1 MEIGWRP
8 GFMLLHLNLLSIFD
22 SLRNDQSA
30 LRHYKKKLHEYQEHE
45 AEVLIDI
52 GVIYL
57 DRGEIERAVKNFEE
71 ALETYRKL
79 KFPEGVAYTSELLG
93 DSLMALR
100 EFDNAMEH
108 YSEALSI
115 YSDLNPPLAE
125 ELREKIYEAGKIRET
140 LVPQDPPEPESV
152 EETSENHGLDS
163 ETLALFRF
171 SDRLLEFIEGFE
183 DYAVCWENRDIEAL
197 EESLKSATVIRDRP
211 TEGLINL
218 LIGRYHLEEG
228 EIYDAL
234 KFIKRATRIFRDA
247 GDSRGAA
254 VALVMM
260 GVILFI
266 MDERENLYT
275 VFKEALEI
283 FRALEMGEAE
293 SVTMKIINTLSRM

>member
-1 MEIGWRP
+1 MM
-8 GFMLLHLNLLSIFD
+8 FYLNLLSIFE
-22 SLRNDQSA
+22 SLRDDRSA

-57 DRGEIERAVKNFEE
+57 DRGELERAVRNFEE

-79 KFPEGVAYTSELLG
+79 KFPEGVAYASELLG

-100 EFDNAMEH
+100 EFDRAMEH

-125 ELREKIYEAGKIRET
+125 ELREKIYEAGKIREALT
-140 LVPQDPPEPESV
+140 TQEPPEEESC
-152 EETSENHGLDS
+152 EEPSENPGLGS
-163 ETLALFRF
+163 ETVAVFRF
-171 SDRLLEFIEGFE
+171 SDRLVELLEGFE
-183 DYAVCWENRDIEAL
+183 DYAVCWENRDIEVL
-197 EESLKSATVIRDRP
+197 EDNLESAGVIRDRP
-211 TEGLINL
+211 TEGLLNI

-228 EIYDAL
+228 EIYEAL

-254 VALVMM
+254 VSLVIM

-266 MDERENLYT
+266 MDERENLYK

-283 FRALEMGEAE
+283 FRSLEMGEAE
-293 SVTMKIINTLSRM
+293 SVTMKIINTLSKM

>member
-1 MEIGWRP
+1 M
-8 GFMLLHLNLLSIFD
+8 
-22 SLRNDQSA
+22 RNDRSA

-57 DRGEIERAVKNFEE
+57 DRGELERAVRNFEE

-79 KFPEGVAYTSELLG
+79 KFPEGVAYASELLG

-100 EFDNAMEH
+100 EFDRAMEH

-125 ELREKIYEAGKIRET
+125 ELREKIYEAGKIREALT
-140 LVPQDPPEPESV
+140 SREPPEEESC
-152 EETSENHGLDS
+152 EEPSESPGLGS
-163 ETLALFRF
+163 ETMAVFRF
-171 SDRLLEFIEGFE
+171 SDRLVELLEGFE
-183 DYAVCWENRDIEAL
+183 DYAVWWENRDIEVL
-197 EESLKSATVIRDRP
+197 EDNLESARVIRDRP
-211 TEGLINL
+211 TEGLLNL

-228 EIYDAL
+228 EIYEAL

-254 VALVMM
+254 VSLVIM

-283 FRALEMGEAE
+283 FRSLEMGEAE
-293 SVTMKIINTLSRM
+293 SVTMKIINTLSKM

>member
-1 MEIGWRP
+1 M
-8 GFMLLHLNLLSIFD
+8 FYLNLLSIFE
-22 SLRNDQSA
+22 SLRDDRSA

-57 DRGEIERAVKNFEE
+57 DRGELERAVRNFEE

-79 KFPEGVAYTSELLG
+79 KFPEGVAYASELLG

-100 EFDNAMEH
+100 EFDRAMEH

-125 ELREKIYEAGKIRET
+125 ELREKIYEAGKIREALT
-140 LVPQDPPEPESV
+140 TQEPPEEESC
-152 EETSENHGLDS
+152 EEPSENPGLGS
-163 ETLALFRF
+163 ETVAVFRF
-171 SDRLLEFIEGFE
+171 SDRLVELLEGFE
-183 DYAVCWENRDIEAL
+183 DYAVCWENRDIEVL
-197 EESLKSATVIRDRP
+197 EDNLESAGVIRDRQ
-211 TEGLINL
+211 TEGLLNI

-228 EIYDAL
+228 EIYEAL

-254 VALVMM
+254 VSLVIM

-266 MDERENLYT
+266 MDERENLYK

-283 FRALEMGEAE
+283 FRSLEMGEAE
-293 SVTMKIINTLSRM
+293 SVTMKIINTLSKM

>member
-1 MEIGWRP
+1 MM
-8 GFMLLHLNLLSIFD
+8 FHLNLLSIFE
-22 SLRNDQSA
+22 SLRDDRSA

-57 DRGEIERAVKNFEE
+57 DRGELERAVRNFDE

-79 KFPEGVAYTSELLG
+79 KFPEGVAYASELLG

-100 EFDNAMEH
+100 EFDRAMEH

-125 ELREKIYEAGKIRET
+125 ELREKIYEAGKIREALT
-140 LVPQDPPEPESV
+140 SREPPEEESC
-152 EETSENHGLDS
+152 EEPSESHGLGS
-163 ETLALFRF
+163 ETVAVFRF
-171 SDRLLEFIEGFE
+171 SDRLVELLEGFE
-183 DYAVCWENRDIEAL
+183 DYAVCWENRDIEVL
-197 EESLKSATVIRDRP
+197 EDNLESARVIRDRP
-211 TEGLINL
+211 TEGLLNL

-228 EIYDAL
+228 EIYEAL

-254 VALVMM
+254 VSLVIM

-283 FRALEMGEAE
+283 FRSLEMGEAE
-293 SVTMKIINTLSRM
+293 SVTMKIINTLSKM

>member
-1 MEIGWRP
+1 MM
-8 GFMLLHLNLLSIFD
+8 FYLNLLSIFE
-22 SLRNDQSA
+22 SLRDDRSA

-57 DRGEIERAVKNFEE
+57 DRGELERAVRNFEE

-79 KFPEGVAYTSELLG
+79 KFPEGVAYASELLG

-100 EFDNAMEH
+100 EFDRAMEH

-125 ELREKIYEAGKIRET
+125 ELREKIYEAGKIREALT
-140 LVPQDPPEPESV
+140 TQEPPEEESC
-152 EETSENHGLDS
+152 EEPSENPGLGS
-163 ETLALFRF
+163 ETVAVFRF
-171 SDRLLEFIEGFE
+171 SDRLVELLEGFE
-183 DYAVCWENRDIEAL
+183 DYAVCWENRDIEVL
-197 EESLKSATVIRDRP
+197 EDNLESARVIRDRP
-211 TEGLINL
+211 TEGLLNL

-228 EIYDAL
+228 EIYEAL

-254 VALVMM
+254 VSLVIM

-283 FRALEMGEAE
+283 FRSLEMGEAE
-293 SVTMKIINTLSRM
+293 SVTMKIINTLSKM

>member
-1 MEIGWRP
+1 M
-8 GFMLLHLNLLSIFD
+8 FYLNLLSIFE
-22 SLRNDQSA
+22 SLRDDRSA

-57 DRGEIERAVKNFEE
+57 DRGELERAVRNFEE

-79 KFPEGVAYTSELLG
+79 KFPEGVAYASELLG

-100 EFDNAMEH
+100 EFDRAMEH

-125 ELREKIYEAGKIRET
+125 ELREKIYEAGKIREALT
-140 LVPQDPPEPESV
+140 TQEPPEEESC
-152 EETSENHGLDS
+152 EEPSESPGLGS
-163 ETLALFRF
+163 ETVAVFRF
-171 SDRLLEFIEGFE
+171 SDRLVELLEGFE
-183 DYAVCWENRDIEAL
+183 DYAVCWENRDIEVL
-197 EESLKSATVIRDRP
+197 EDNLESAGVIRDRQ
-211 TEGLINL
+211 TEGLLNI

-228 EIYDAL
+228 EIYEAL

-254 VALVMM
+254 VSLVIM

-266 MDERENLYT
+266 MDERENLYK

-283 FRALEMGEAE
+283 FRSLEMGEAE
-293 SVTMKIINTLSRM
+293 SVTMKIINTLSKM

>member
-1 MEIGWRP
+1 MM
-8 GFMLLHLNLLSIFD
+8 FHLNLLSIFE
-22 SLRNDQSA
+22 SLRDDRSA

-57 DRGEIERAVKNFEE
+57 DRGELERAVRNFEE

-79 KFPEGVAYTSELLG
+79 KFPEGVAYASELLG

-100 EFDNAMEH
+100 EFDRAMEH

-125 ELREKIYEAGKIRET
+125 ELREKIYEAGKIREALT
-140 LVPQDPPEPESV
+140 TREPPEEESC
-152 EETSENHGLDS
+152 EEPSENPGLGS
-163 ETLALFRF
+163 ETVAVFRF
-171 SDRLLEFIEGFE
+171 SDRLVELLEGFE
-183 DYAVCWENRDIEAL
+183 DYAVCWENRDIEVL
-197 EESLKSATVIRDRP
+197 EDNLESAGVIRDRQ
-211 TEGLINL
+211 TEGLLNI

-228 EIYDAL
+228 EIYEAL

-254 VALVMM
+254 VSLVIM

-266 MDERENLYT
+266 MDERENLYK

-283 FRALEMGEAE
+283 FRSLEMGEAE
-293 SVTMKIINTLSRM
+293 SVTMKIINTLSKM

>member
-1 MEIGWRP
+1 M
-8 GFMLLHLNLLSIFD
+8 FHLNLLSIFD
-22 SLRNDQSA
+22 SLRNDRSA

-57 DRGEIERAVKNFEE
+57 DRGELERAVRNFEE

-79 KFPEGVAYTSELLG
+79 KFPEGVAYASELLG

-100 EFDNAMEH
+100 EFDRAMEH

-125 ELREKIYEAGKIRET
+125 ELREKIYEAGKIREALT
-140 LVPQDPPEPESV
+140 TREPPEEESC
-152 EETSENHGLDS
+152 EEPSENPGLGS
-163 ETLALFRF
+163 ETVAVFRF
-171 SDRLLEFIEGFE
+171 SDRLVELLEGFE
-183 DYAVCWENRDIEAL
+183 DYAVCWENRDIEVL
-197 EESLKSATVIRDRP
+197 EDNLESAGVIRDRQ
-211 TEGLINL
+211 TEGLLNI

-228 EIYDAL
+228 EIYEAL

-254 VALVMM
+254 VSLVIM

-266 MDERENLYT
+266 MDERENLYK

-283 FRALEMGEAE
+283 FRSLEMGEAE
-293 SVTMKIINTLSRM
+293 SVTMKIINTLSKM

>member
-1 MEIGWRP
+1 MM
-8 GFMLLHLNLLSIFD
+8 FYLNLLSIFD
-22 SLRNDQSA
+22 SLRNDRSA

-57 DRGEIERAVKNFEE
+57 DRGELERAVRNFEE

-79 KFPEGVAYTSELLG
+79 KFPEGVAYASELLG

-100 EFDNAMEH
+100 EFDRAMEH

-125 ELREKIYEAGKIRET
+125 ELREKIYEAGKIREALT
-140 LVPQDPPEPESV
+140 TREPPEEESC
-152 EETSENHGLDS
+152 EEPSENPGLGS
-163 ETLALFRF
+163 ETMAVFRF
-171 SDRLLEFIEGFE
+171 SDRLVELLEGFE
-183 DYAVCWENRDIEAL
+183 DYAVWWENRDIEVL
-197 EESLKSATVIRDRP
+197 EDNLESARVIRDRP
-211 TEGLINL
+211 TEGLLNL

-228 EIYDAL
+228 EIYEAL

-254 VALVMM
+254 VSLVIM

-283 FRALEMGEAE
+283 FRSLEMGEAE
-293 SVTMKIINTLSRM
+293 SVTMKIINTLSKM

>member
-1 MEIGWRP
+1 MM
-8 GFMLLHLNLLSIFD
+8 FHLNLLSIFD
-22 SLRNDQSA
+22 SLRDDRSA

-57 DRGEIERAVKNFEE
+57 DRGELERAVRNFEE

-79 KFPEGVAYTSELLG
+79 KFPEGIAYASELLG
-93 DSLMALR
+93 DSLMVLR
-100 EFDNAMEH
+100 EFDRAMEH
-108 YSEALSI
+108 YSEALSV

-125 ELREKIYEAGKIRET
+125 ELREKIYEAGKIREALT
-140 LVPQDPPEPESV
+140 TQEPPEAESC
-152 EETSENHGLDS
+152 EEPSGNPGVDS
-163 ETLALFRF
+163 ETVTIFRF
-171 SDRLLEFIEGFE
+171 SDRLVELLEGFE
-183 DYAVCWENRDIEAL
+183 DYAVCWENRDIGAL
-197 EESLKSATVIRDRP
+197 EDNLESARVIRDRP
-211 TEGLINL
+211 TEGLLNL

-228 EIYDAL
+228 EIYEAL

-254 VALVMM
+254 VSLVIM

-283 FRALEMGEAE
+283 FRSLEMREAE
-293 SVTMKIINTLSRM
+293 SVTMKIINTLSKM

>member
-1 MEIGWRP
+1 MM
-8 GFMLLHLNLLSIFD
+8 FHLNLLSIFD
-22 SLRNDQSA
+22 SLRNDRSA

-57 DRGEIERAVKNFEE
+57 DRGELERAVRNFEE

-79 KFPEGVAYTSELLG
+79 KFPEGVAYASELLG

-100 EFDNAMEH
+100 EFDRAMEH

-125 ELREKIYEAGKIRET
+125 ELREKIYEAGKIREALT
-140 LVPQDPPEPESV
+140 SREPPEEESC
-152 EETSENHGLDS
+152 EEPSESPGLGS
-163 ETLALFRF
+163 ETMAVFRF
-171 SDRLLEFIEGFE
+171 SDRLVELLEGFE
-183 DYAVCWENRDIEAL
+183 DYAVWWENRDIEVL
-197 EESLKSATVIRDRP
+197 EDNLESARVIRDRP
-211 TEGLINL
+211 TEGLLNL

-228 EIYDAL
+228 EIYEAL

-254 VALVMM
+254 VSLVIM

-283 FRALEMGEAE
+283 FRSLEMGEAE
-293 SVTMKIINTLSRM
+293 SVTMKIINTLSKM

>member
-1 MEIGWRP
+1 M
-8 GFMLLHLNLLSIFD
+8 FHLNLLSIFE
-22 SLRNDQSA
+22 SLRDDRSA

-57 DRGEIERAVKNFEE
+57 DRGELERAVRNFEE

-79 KFPEGVAYTSELLG
+79 KFPEGVAYASELLG

-100 EFDNAMEH
+100 EFDRAMEH

-125 ELREKIYEAGKIRET
+125 ELREKIYEAGKIREALT
-140 LVPQDPPEPESV
+140 TREPPEEESC
-152 EETSENHGLDS
+152 EEPSENPGLGS
-163 ETLALFRF
+163 ETVAVFRF
-171 SDRLLEFIEGFE
+171 SDRLVELLEGFE
-183 DYAVCWENRDIEAL
+183 DYAVCWENRDIEVL
-197 EESLKSATVIRDRP
+197 EDNLESAGVIRDRQ
-211 TEGLINL
+211 TEGLLNI

-228 EIYDAL
+228 EIYEAL

-254 VALVMM
+254 VSLVIM

-266 MDERENLYT
+266 MDERENLYK

-283 FRALEMGEAE
+283 FRSLEMGEAE
-293 SVTMKIINTLSRM
+293 SVTMKIINTLSKM

>member
-1 MEIGWRP
+1 M
-8 GFMLLHLNLLSIFD
+8 FHLNLLSIFD
-22 SLRNDQSA
+22 SLRNDRSA

-57 DRGEIERAVKNFEE
+57 DRGELERAVRNFEE

-79 KFPEGVAYTSELLG
+79 KFPEGVAYASELLG

-100 EFDNAMEH
+100 EFDRAMEH

-125 ELREKIYEAGKIRET
+125 ELREKIYEAGKIREALT
-140 LVPQDPPEPESV
+140 SREPPEEESC
-152 EETSENHGLDS
+152 EEPSESPGLGS
-163 ETLALFRF
+163 ETMAVFRF
-171 SDRLLEFIEGFE
+171 SDRLVELLEGFE
-183 DYAVCWENRDIEAL
+183 DYAVWWENRDIEVL
-197 EESLKSATVIRDRP
+197 EDNLESARVIRDRP
-211 TEGLINL
+211 TEGLLNL

-228 EIYDAL
+228 EIYEAL

-254 VALVMM
+254 VSLVIM

-283 FRALEMGEAE
+283 FRSLEMGEAE
-293 SVTMKIINTLSRM
+293 SVTMKIINTLSKM

>member
-1 MEIGWRP
+1 MM
-8 GFMLLHLNLLSIFD
+8 FYLNLLSIFE
-22 SLRNDQSA
+22 SLRDDRSA

-57 DRGEIERAVKNFEE
+57 DRGELERAVRNFEE

-79 KFPEGVAYTSELLG
+79 KFPEGVAYASELLG

-100 EFDNAMEH
+100 EFDRAMEH

-125 ELREKIYEAGKIRET
+125 ELREKIYEAGKIREALT
-140 LVPQDPPEPESV
+140 TQEPPEEESC
-152 EETSENHGLDS
+152 EEPSENPGLGS
-163 ETLALFRF
+163 ETVAVFRF
-171 SDRLLEFIEGFE
+171 SDRLVELLEGFE
-183 DYAVCWENRDIEAL
+183 DYAVCWENRDIEVL
-197 EESLKSATVIRDRP
+197 EDNLESARVIRDRP
-211 TEGLINL
+211 TEGLLNL

-228 EIYDAL
+228 EIYEAL

-254 VALVMM
+254 VSLVIM

-266 MDERENLYT
+266 MDERENLYK

-283 FRALEMGEAE
+283 FRSLEMGEAE
-293 SVTMKIINTLSRM
+293 SVTMKIINTLSKM

>member
-1 MEIGWRP
+1 M
-8 GFMLLHLNLLSIFD
+8 FHLNLLSIFE
-22 SLRNDQSA
+22 SLRDDRSA

-57 DRGEIERAVKNFEE
+57 DRGELERAVRNFEE

-79 KFPEGVAYTSELLG
+79 KFPEGVAYASELLG

-100 EFDNAMEH
+100 EFDRAMEH

-125 ELREKIYEAGKIRET
+125 ELREKIYEAGKIREALT
-140 LVPQDPPEPESV
+140 SREPPEEESC
-152 EETSENHGLDS
+152 EEPSESPGLGS
-163 ETLALFRF
+163 ETMAVFRF
-171 SDRLLEFIEGFE
+171 SDRLVELLEGFE
-183 DYAVCWENRDIEAL
+183 DYAVCWENRDIEVL
-197 EESLKSATVIRDRP
+197 EDNLESARVIRDRP
-211 TEGLINL
+211 TEGLLNL

-228 EIYDAL
+228 EIYEAL

-254 VALVMM
+254 VSLVIM

-283 FRALEMGEAE
+283 FRSLEMGEAE
-293 SVTMKIINTLSRM
+293 SVTMKIINTLSKM

>member
-1 MEIGWRP
+1 MM
-8 GFMLLHLNLLSIFD
+8 FHLNLLSIFD
-22 SLRNDQSA
+22 SLRNDRSA

-57 DRGEIERAVKNFEE
+57 DRGELERAVRNFEE

-79 KFPEGVAYTSELLG
+79 KFPEGVAYASELLG

-100 EFDNAMEH
+100 EFDRAMEH

-125 ELREKIYEAGKIRET
+125 ELREKIYEAGKIREALT
-140 LVPQDPPEPESV
+140 TREPPEEESC
-152 EETSENHGLDS
+152 EESCEEPSENPGLGS
-163 ETLALFRF
+163 ETVAVFRF
-171 SDRLLEFIEGFE
+171 SDRLVELLEGFE
-183 DYAVCWENRDIEAL
+183 DYAVCWENRDIEVL
-197 EESLKSATVIRDRP
+197 EDNLESARVIRDRP
-211 TEGLINL
+211 TEGLLNL

-228 EIYDAL
+228 EIYEAL

-254 VALVMM
+254 VSLVIM

-283 FRALEMGEAE
+283 FRSLEMGEAE
-293 SVTMKIINTLSRM
+293 SVTMKIINTLSKM

>member
-1 MEIGWRP
+1 M
-8 GFMLLHLNLLSIFD
+8 FYLNLLSIFE
-22 SLRNDQSA
+22 SLRDDRSA

-57 DRGEIERAVKNFEE
+57 DRGELERAVRNFEE

-79 KFPEGVAYTSELLG
+79 KFPEGVAYASELLG

-100 EFDNAMEH
+100 EFDRAMEH

-125 ELREKIYEAGKIRET
+125 ELREKIYEAGKIREALT
-140 LVPQDPPEPESV
+140 TQEPPEEESC
-152 EETSENHGLDS
+152 EEPSENPGLGS
-163 ETLALFRF
+163 ETVAVFRF
-171 SDRLLEFIEGFE
+171 SDRLVELLEGFE
-183 DYAVCWENRDIEAL
+183 DYAVCWENRDIEVL
-197 EESLKSATVIRDRP
+197 EDNLESAGVIRDRP
-211 TEGLINL
+211 TEGLLNI

-228 EIYDAL
+228 EIYEAL

-254 VALVMM
+254 VSLVIM

-266 MDERENLYT
+266 MDERENLYK

-283 FRALEMGEAE
+283 FRSLEMGEAE
-293 SVTMKIINTLSRM
+293 SVTMKIINTLSKM